1 MPRWPSRGSA
11 IALGA
16 LLLGAGSCR
25 GVLAPP
31 REPVIRTGRPA
42 VDTTRRD
49 TVVGDTA
56 FPMMP
61 APARVGSP
69 GPAVRIALATAA
81 ADVRL
86 SASEAWLFEER
97 DGSPLASAGPGERWR
112 ITRTG
117 TRLRAERD
125 GGSWGISAAGPIVI
139 RTRATGGTV
148 RLGTRR
154 YRGELVVDVARGAL
168 VVVNRLPM
176 EEYLRGVVPLEIG
189 ERTPAERAAV
199 EAQAIAARTYAYS
212 RMRSREAR
220 YDMLATVDDQVYG
233 GADAERPVADA
244 AVLATSGLVLR
255 YAGRLASAPY
265 HSTCGGSTAEP
276 NEVWSAEA
284 GAPYLQRVSDRIPG
298 TDRHYCDPSPRF
310 TWVREMSGDAVAS
323 SIDRYLRSRGG
334 AAATA
339 RVGNVYALRIAGR
352 TPSGRVAAL
361 VVDTD
366 AGERRLERNA
376 IRYALRG
383 GGAGGT
389 GSELLNS
396 TYFSVDAAEGG
407 RGGLARVVLRGG
419 GYGHGVGMCQWG
431 AIGRA
436 RAGQDA
442 RTILRT
448 YYPGTSVGS
457 VE

>member
-1 MPRWPSRGSA
+1 MTHWPRRGSA
-11 IALGA
+11 AVAGA
-16 LLLGAGSCR
+16 LLLAALSCR

-31 REPVIRTGRPA
+31 REPVIRAERLP
-42 VDTTRRD
+42 VDTVRRD
-49 TVVGDTA
+49 SVAGDTA

-61 APARVGSP
+61 APTRTGAP
-69 GPAVRIALATAA
+69 GPSVRIAVARGAA
-81 ADVRL
+81 EARL
-86 SASEAWLFEER
+86 SAADAWVVEEG
-97 DGSPLASAGPGERWR
+97 DGSPLAAAGPGERWR

-117 TRLRAERD
+117 TRLRAERE
-125 GGSWGISAAGPIVI
+125 GGSWGITAAAPLVI
-139 RTRATGGTV
+139 RSRVQDGTV

-154 YRGELVVDVARGAL
+154 YRGELVVDVERGAL

-189 ERTPAERAAV
+189 ERTLAERAAV

-212 RMRSREAR
+212 HLRSRGAG

-233 GADAERPVADA
+233 GAGAERPVSDA
-244 AVLATSGLVLR
+244 AVVATAGLVLR

-276 NEVWSAEA
+276 NEIWSGE
-284 GAPYLQRVSDRIPG
+284 GSVPYLQRVSDRIPG
-298 TDRHYCDPSPRF
+298 TDRHYCDASPRF
-310 TWVREMSGDAVAS
+310 TWVREMSGDAVATA
-323 SIDRYLRSRGG
+323 IERYLRARRGG
-334 AAATA
+334 AATA
-339 RVGNVYALRIAGR
+339 RVGTVYALRVAGR

-361 VVDTD
+361 VVETD

-383 GGAGGT
+383 GGVRGT

-396 TYFSVDAAEGG
+396 TYFSVDEVEAG
-407 RGGLARVVLRGG
+407 RGGLTRVVLRGG